1 MSMRIYIFLLTV
13 CFTFQMRAQQ
23 VPDWENPRVVGINK
37 EEYHSTLTL
46 PSGKSSCEEIVSLNG
61 RWKFYWSPDP
71 QSRPSDFYKNN
82 FDVSGWDNISVPGT
96 WQLQGYGKPIYTN
109 WTYPFKKDQPK
120 VTGEP
125 PKHFFSYENRNPVGS
140 YVTTFDV
147 SEDMKDKQLYLHFE
161 GVKSAMYVWINGKK
175 VGYSQN
181 SMAPAEFDITGYV
194 NEGQNR
200 LAVEVYRWSDGSYLE
215 DQDMWRF
222 SGIYR
227 PVELWV
233 RPKIHIKDYS
243 LTTDLADDFS
253 SAGFKAKVWLRN
265 LSDSKSGKLSLE
277 VLLKG
282 KNRNEERFVKR
293 LITPVKNLPATS
305 AGCYT
310 LSSVVENPKLWSA
323 EKPNLYDVEIRLYDG
338 KKVVEEFQSHIGI
351 WKCEIDGNVFKF
363 NGQPVKLKGVNR
375 HEHHPRTGR
384 LVDRETMEK
393 DLRLMK
399 QANINMIRTAH
410 YPNSPL
416 FYELCD
422 RYGFYVMDEA
432 NQESHDYGLGNK
444 ILGDNPEW
452 TLAHVDRALALVQ
465 RDKNHPCVVFWS
477 LGNEGGAGRNMQAM
491 ADTIQAIDAS
501 RIIFSDTDLS
511 AFNDPSYYTPGKFK
525 EYAREK
531 RDKPIFMREYAHA
544 MGNSVGNL
552 QEYWDVIEVNDH
564 VSGAAIWDWVDQG
577 IAKKI
582 NPGYKKGVE
591 NSGSLLLKE
600 GEFWAYGG
608 DFGDFPN
615 NGDFCF
621 NGLIG
626 ADRVPHPHYYQVQKV
641 YQNIGFSLEGPN
653 KVRLTNKYEFT
664 ALDEF
669 DYGYEW
675 LQNGEL
681 VKSGEVPLVAGDHL
695 DIPAFTGS
703 GELFLNVFAK
713 LKQST
718 CWAEKGF
725 VISKEQ
731 FLVNMAKP
739 ESIVSE
745 GGSVEVN
752 ASPVAIEIMAGLNC
766 FIVDVKSRALTSW
779 KNDGT
784 EILYAPLEPYFWK
797 PANSNQMNNGY
808 NNRLGIWRNAAG
820 ERVVEGVDY
829 SVKNGLAV
837 VEVSMSLPVVG
848 AAYQLRYTVNGSGKI
863 QVEAFYKPEK
873 EKIPLMPKFGMRMR
887 LPSFMDYVKWY
898 GRGEFENY
906 PDRKTAA
913 LVGCYATDLNS
924 FVTDYAFPQDNA
936 NRCDVRW
943 FSLNDKEGRTIK
955 VTGLQPLCFRVWP
968 YGEEDLEKNRHAYEL
983 PVRDYVNVNIDLNIH
998 GVGGADSWGAR
1009 TLDEY
1014 TIDGNQAYYYGYLME
1029 YSD

>member
-1 MSMRIYIFLLTV
+1 M
-13 CFTFQMRAQQ
+13 
-23 VPDWENPRVVGINK
+23 
-37 EEYHSTLTL
+37 
-46 PSGKSSCEEIVSLNG
+46 
-61 RWKFYWSPDP
+61 
-71 QSRPSDFYKNN
+71 
-82 FDVSGWDNISVPGT
+82 
-96 WQLQGYGKPIYTN
+96 
-109 WTYPFKKDQPK
+109 
-120 VTGEP
+120 
-125 PKHFFSYENRNPVGS
+125 
-140 YVTTFDV
+140 
-147 SEDMKDKQLYLHFE
+147 
-161 GVKSAMYVWINGKK
+161 
-175 VGYSQN
+175 
-181 SMAPAEFDITGYV
+181 
-194 NEGQNR
+194 
-200 LAVEVYRWSDGSYLE
+200 
-215 DQDMWRF
+215 
-222 SGIYR
+222 
-227 PVELWV
+227 
-233 RPKIHIKDYS
+233 
-243 LTTDLADDFS
+243 
-253 SAGFKAKVWLRN
+253 
-265 LSDSKSGKLSLE
+265 
-277 VLLKG
+277 
-282 KNRNEERFVKR
+282 
-293 LITPVKNLPATS
+293 
-305 AGCYT
+305 
-310 LSSVVENPKLWSA
+310 
-323 EKPNLYDVEIRLYDG
+323 
-338 KKVVEEFQSHIGI
+338 
-351 WKCEIDGNVFKF
+351 
-363 NGQPVKLKGVNR
+363 
-375 HEHHPRTGR
+375 
-384 LVDRETMEK
+384 
-393 DLRLMK
+393 
-399 QANINMIRTAH
+399 
-410 YPNSPL
+410 
-416 FYELCD
+416 
-422 RYGFYVMDEA
+422 
-432 NQESHDYGLGNK
+432 
-444 ILGDNPEW
+444 
-452 TLAHVDRALALVQ
+452 
-465 RDKNHPCVVFWS
+465 
-477 LGNEGGAGRNMQAM
+477 
-491 ADTIQAIDAS
+491 
-501 RIIFSDTDLS
+501 
-511 AFNDPSYYTPGKFK
+511 
-525 EYAREK
+525 
-531 RDKPIFMREYAHA
+531 
-544 MGNSVGNL
+544 
-552 QEYWDVIEVNDH
+552 
-564 VSGAAIWDWVDQG
+564 
-577 IAKKI
+577 
-582 NPGYKKGVE
+582 
-591 NSGSLLLKE
+591 
-600 GEFWAYGG
+600 
-608 DFGDFPN
+608 
-615 NGDFCF
+615 
-621 NGLIG
+621 
-626 ADRVPHPHYYQVQKV
+626 

-669 DYGYEW
+669 DYEYEW

-739 ESIVSE
+739 ESIASE

-766 FIVDVKSRALTSW
+766 FIVDVKSGALTSW

-808 NNRLGIWRNAAG
+808 NNRLGIWKNAAG

-863 QVEAFYKPEK
+863 QVEAFYKPGK

-887 LPSFMDYVKWY
+887 LPSSMDYVKWY